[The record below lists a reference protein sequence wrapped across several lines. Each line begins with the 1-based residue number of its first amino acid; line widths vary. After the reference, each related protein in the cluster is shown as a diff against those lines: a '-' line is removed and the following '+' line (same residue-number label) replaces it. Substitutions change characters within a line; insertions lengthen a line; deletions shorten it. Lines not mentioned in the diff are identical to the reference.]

1 MCTTLWKIMM
11 LWVDNTMWAKIVKTI
26 EQMSYDQ
33 YAIVAHELVIVEVQK
48 VMYILMNTLQA
59 EMGSKQFYN
68 SWW

>member
-1 MCTTLWKIMM
+1 MM

-48 VMYILMNTLQA
+48 VMHILMNTL
-59 EMGSKQFYN
+59 
-68 SWW
+68 

>member
-1 MCTTLWKIMM
+1 MM